1 MRKRVPMGIL
11 VTAAALAAIAPVGA
25 SGAASFAS
33 TLTLAPGLTTGKV
46 GSANAACRADRSVVV
61 RYTDAKGRS
70 HVFGKGKSDAS
81 GRYTVTPG
89 ATPGKLPFTFR
100 AITASRK
107 VDGVGVCKGA
117 ASKKRVVA
125 GG

>member
-1 MRKRVPMGIL
+1 MFRW
-11 VTAAALAAIAPVGA
+11 A
-25 SGAASFAS
+25 S
-33 TLTLAPGLTTGKV
+33 
-46 GSANAACRADRSVVV
+46 NAACRADRSVVV

-70 HVFGKGKSDAS
+70 HVFGTGKSDAS
-81 GRYTVTPG
+81 GPYTVTPG
-89 ATPGKLPFTFR
+89 ATPGKRPFTFR

-107 VDGVGVCKGA
+107 VGVGVCKGA